1 MKNLNENNQ
10 NQIKDN
16 NINNKKTASK
26 NIDILSDIQELFN
39 HFSTN
44 SKYLS
49 NKDFKLFLIETSL
62 LDDLKII

>member
-1 MKNLNENNQ
+1 MKNLNENHQ
-10 NQIKDN
+10 KQIKDN

-39 HFSTN
+39 HFSNN

-49 NKDFKLFLIETSL
+49 NKDFKLFLTMSIEY
-62 LDDLKII
+62 

>member
-1 MKNLNENNQ
+1 MKNLNENHQ
-10 NQIKDN
+10 KQIKDN

-39 HFSTN
+39 HFSNN